1 MKITH
6 LRVSAARGFNHP
18 YEQFANFRFEIHQ
31 EAALEEGEDPHAA
44 LRLLQQDTEQAAEIH
59 KKRILEDLERLRLIQ
74 QGEAEL
80 SRLKARQRHNDE
92 TPEEIARVQ
101 AALAKLQEAP
111 FVLAPKTIHPGHED
125 HPATHDYDDDY
136 GN

>member
-31 EAALEEGEDPHAA
+31 EAELQEGDDPPTE
-44 LRLLQQDTEQAAEIH
+44 LRKLQQETEQIAEMH
-59 KKRILEDLERLRLIQ
+59 KKRILDDLERLRLIQ

-80 SRLKARQRHNDE
+80 SRLKARQRQNDE

-101 AALAKLQEAP
+101 ETLAKLREGP

-125 HPATHDYDDDY
+125 HPATHEYDDY

>member
-31 EAALEEGEDPHAA
+31 EAELQEGEDPQQA
-44 LRLLQQDTEQAAEIH
+44 LMQLQTITEQAAETH
-59 KKRILEDLERLRLIQ
+59 KKRILADLERLRLIQ

-80 SRLKARQRHNDE
+80 SRLKARQKVNDE
-92 TPEEIARVQ
+92 TPEEIERVQ
-101 AALAKLQEAP
+101 ETLTKLREAP

-125 HPATHDYDDDY
+125 HPSTDDFYEHDD
-136 GN
+136 